1 VADDPTQVTRVV
13 GDGARAV
20 RVLRGCDLEVLAGP
34 GRGTQARLDK
44 PCFRVGSHA
53 SNDLQLPD
61 ETVSRHHLE
70 IRCEPEGYRIFD
82 LDSSNGTF
90 LGGARLGE
98 ILVTGAVELELGAT
112 RLRIAPGGDETEVPG
127 STATR
132 FGALQGR
139 SIAMRELFAQ
149 LEAVAKSDATVLLE
163 GETGSGKERVAESL
177 HRESSRGRARGPF
190 VVVDCGALAGGLMES
205 ELFGHVRGAFT
216 GADEPRVGLI
226 EAAHRGTLFLDEV
239 GELPLSLQAKL
250 LGVLTR
256 NKVTPVGGS
265 EARKVDVRVIAAT
278 RHNLPRAINAG
289 LFRAELFYRI
299 AVVRLRVP
307 PLRER
312 LDDVPLLVG
321 EILAELREREG
332 DRVPEELSAVALA
345 KLVAQPWPGNVREL
359 RNTVEAAVINL
370 PGASRAAAPAAAP
383 IQPFFSG
390 REAALE
396 QFHRV
401 YFARLVA
408 GEQFNYSRLAAET
421 GLDRGYLHRILKR
434 YGLSPAKKK

>member
-1 VADDPTQVTRVV
+1 
-13 GDGARAV
+13 
-20 RVLRGCDLEVLAGP
+20 
-34 GRGTQARLDK
+34 
-44 PCFRVGSHA
+44 
-53 SNDLQLPD
+53 
-61 ETVSRHHLE
+61 
-70 IRCEPEGYRIFD
+70 
-82 LDSSNGTF
+82 
-90 LGGARLGE
+90 
-98 ILVTGAVELELGAT
+98 
-112 RLRIAPGGDETEVPG
+112 
-127 STATR
+127 
-132 FGALQGR
+132 
-139 SIAMRELFAQ
+139 
-149 LEAVAKSDATVLLE
+149 
-163 GETGSGKERVAESL
+163 
-177 HRESSRGRARGPF
+177 
-190 VVVDCGALAGGLMES
+190 
-205 ELFGHVRGAFT
+205 
-216 GADEPRVGLI
+216 
-226 EAAHRGTLFLDEV
+226 
-239 GELPLSLQAKL
+239 
-250 LGVLTR
+250 
-256 NKVTPVGGS
+256 
-265 EARKVDVRVIAAT
+265 RKVDVRVIAAT

-312 LDDVPLLVG
+312 L
-321 EILAELREREG
+321 